1 MVITAIILFFVSAIC
16 FLATIYF
23 GLAVLRPGVFPPK
36 QVLKSRALVSGCTG
50 GISLIIGILIFN
62 FL

>member
-1 MVITAIILFFVSAIC
+1 MVTTAIIIFIVSAVC
-16 FLATIYF
+16 FMAAIYF

-36 QVLKSRALVSGCTG
+36 QTLKSRAFASGCAG
-50 GISLIIGILIFN
+50 GILLIIGILIFN